1 MMYLPLENKA
11 AIVTG
16 GASGIGYSIVK
27 GLARAGASVIIADMS
42 HQGEEAAKALI
53 EEGLN
58 VIFVQGDVTLSE
70 DAQRIAS
77 KADEHFGGLDILVNN
92 AGIYPR
98 SMMPDTTEELW
109 DRVMS
114 INVKGVFL
122 MCQAAAP
129 WLKKRGGGAIINMS
143 SSHAAVGSPELFAYS
158 VSKGAISTL
167 TRNLARSLSSD
178 RIRVNAINPGW
189 VATEREIEVQA
200 LNGNNLDWLIEK
212 GKTLPLGRLQTGE
225 DTAAAVVFLASDHAT
240 QITGQ
245 IIQVDGG
252 TTVQ

>member
-1 MMYLPLENKA
+1 MYLPLEHKA

-27 GLARAGASVIIADMS
+27 GLARAGASVIIADMNE
-42 HQGEEAAKALI
+42 QGAEAAEALVQ
-53 EEGLN
+53 EGLN
-58 VIFVQGDVTLSE
+58 VTFVQGDITLSA

-77 KADEHFGGLDILVNN
+77 KAVEHLGGLDILVNN

-98 SMMPDTTEELW
+98 SMMQDTTEELW

-114 INVKGVFL
+114 INLKGVFL
-122 MCQAAAP
+122 MCQAAVP

-143 SSHAAVGSPELFAYS
+143 SSHAAIGSPELFAYA
-158 VSKGAISTL
+158 VSKGGISTL
-167 TRNLARSLSSD
+167 TRNLAGALTRD

-189 VATEREIEVQA
+189 VATEREIEVRA
-200 LNGNNLDWLIEK
+200 LDGQTYEWLVER
-212 GKTLPLGRLQTGE
+212 GKMLPLGRLQTGE
-225 DTAAAVVFLASDHAT
+225 DSAGVAVFLASDHAS

-245 IIQVDGG
+245 IIQIDGG
-252 TTVQ
+252 NEVS